1 MATSD
6 QTQIPR
12 VLPKINPEKVIGLI
26 SDTHVPARARCI
38 PKEVL
43 QAFENVDYIIHAGDL
58 VELSVIDELE
68 QIAPVLAVYGNM
80 DSPEVSDMLPKLN
93 SLKLFDWKIGVAH
106 DPGMLHDIGKMK
118 EIIEHNRFNVFIN
131 GHTHRSSIKWEGKT
145 LYINPGSPINPDTPF
160 NKPTVALLKVTKEA
174 IVPEIVQI

>member
-1 MATSD
+1 MAASD

-12 VLPKINPEKVIGLI
+12 VLPKIKPEKVIGLI

-43 QAFENVDYIIHAGDL
+43 QVFENVDYIIHAGDL

-68 QIAPVLAVYGNM
+68 QIAPVLAVHGNM
-80 DSPEVSDMLPKLN
+80 DNAEVSEMLPKLN

-106 DPGMLHDIGKMK
+106 DPSMLHDMGKIK
-118 EIIEHNRFNVFIN
+118 EIIEQNGFNVFVN

-145 LYINPGSPINPDTPF
+145 LYINPGSPITLDTPF
-160 NKPTVALLKVTKEA
+160 NKPTVALLKVIKEA
-174 IVPEIVQI
+174 IVPEIIQI

>member
-1 MATSD
+1 
-6 QTQIPR
+6 